1 MMGGLSLGGRVFLL
15 AFILEIGVVPAVS
28 QEVTARL
35 QGIVTDTSG
44 SVIPGV
50 GLTAANV
57 STGFVTRV
65 TSDASGYYIFP
76 SLVAGTYQLT
86 AERSSFTTKVISGIT
101 LSVAQQA
108 TMDVVLQVGQLTQ
121 EVQVQGAAP
130 LVDTTNAGLGTTIS
144 EQPILDLPLNLRRT
158 GTLATLVPATIDTTG
173 RSLSSA
179 NGNGSGFNITALA
192 VPGAALPAI

>member
-1 MMGGLSLGGRVFLL
+1 M
-15 AFILEIGVVPAVS
+15 
-28 QEVTARL
+28 